1 MRPRK
6 QRRVG
11 HSPAANYFKPRGVP
25 MRELMEV
32 RITVDELEAL
42 RLADLLGLSHEEAG
56 EQMAVSRATFGRIV
70 GKARKTVADALVH
83 GKALMVEG
91 GPVAMRQGM
100 DERHFSCRACGGR
113 WDEPFGT
120 GRPQACPS
128 CGDDAVFRQQDEDKG
143 DNLP

>member
-1 MRPRK
+1 
-6 QRRVG
+6 
-11 HSPAANYFKPRGVP
+11 

-91 GPVAMRQGM
+91 GPVAMRPGPEM
-100 DERHFSCRACGGR
+100 RRFSCRTCGGR

-120 GRPQACPS
+120 GRPQVCPS
-128 CGDDAVFRQQDEDKG
+128 CGEEEVFRYKDDEMG
-143 DNLP
+143 GEQP

>member
-1 MRPRK
+1 
-6 QRRVG
+6 
-11 HSPAANYFKPRGVP
+11 
-25 MRELMEV
+25 MEV